1 MTRSAL
7 KKMLKNVPLPCTIE
21 ATETSEGLPMSCPQK
36 VYLQTPSDV
45 KNFTTYANIKLA
57 WYVLEE
63 TPSV

>member
-7 KKMLKNVPLPCTIE
+7 KKMLKDAPLPCTIE

-36 VYLQTPSDV
+36 IYLQTPSDV
-45 KNFTTYANIKLA
+45 VKFVTYANIKLA
-57 WYVLEE
+57 WYIPEE